1 MITAGQEI
9 LAVLKTGEPERLEH
23 YLATRTDLLGP
34 ERLTKESREHVYDG
48 ESIRRSHPR
57 LKSIVDII
65 ALGEIE
71 ILGSWPVEGSVILS
85 FVPRRY
91 LRDAERP
98 EFFTDEWMRKYFAC
112 WFKKVDGR
120 WQLAWNICFGE
131 TGGPY
136 PVDMA
141 GPTEEQ
147 GPGLSLA
154 VRRQRRSRS

>member
-1 MITAGQEI
+1 VADPEAIVAGREL
-9 LAVLKTGEPERLEH
+9 LAVLETGRPARLED
-23 YLATRTDLLGP
+23 YVATRTDLLGP

-57 LKSIVDII
+57 LRSVMDII

-71 ILGSWPVEGSVILS
+71 ILGSGQVEGSVILS

-91 LRDAERP
+91 LRDAERL

-120 WQLAWNICFGE
+120 WQLAFNICFGE
-131 TGGPY
+131 TDGPY
-136 PVDMA
+136 PPEMA
-141 GPTEEQ
+141 
-147 GPGLSLA
+147 
-154 VRRQRRSRS
+154 